1 MNIFAPLIRRPVGT
15 SLLAAGLVL
24 AGICAYLLLGV
35 AALPSLEFPGVY
47 VVAQQPGASAQTM
60 ASTVLAPL
68 ERHLGRIP
76 GVDEM
81 YGNASEGSAS
91 VMVRFTFDRTA
102 DKAAR
107 DVQAAINA
115 AAPDLPSGMPS
126 PPQYFKFDT
135 SQIPILFIT
144 LTSTGLPQDKLF
156 DLADTLLNPAIAQIP
171 GVAQVQVFGGTPHA
185 VRVELDNAAL
195 AAKGLTPTDVSNA
208 LRAANVTSPQGT
220 LSNGVTQM
228 TVLANDALHEPEEF
242 ARLLVA
248 SKNGTAVRLSDV
260 AKVYGGQQDKYQ
272 GAWFNG
278 RDTVGLQI
286 TKRPEAN
293 AVATV
298 EAIRAK
304 LPQLE
309 ASLPANITVTPVF
322 DLTQTTKSALHEV
335 ETALLISIAMVALVM
350 LVFLRRLRPTL
361 IAMLSVPL
369 SLAGAFV
376 AMWALDYTLNTLS
389 LVALV
394 LCIGFVV
401 DDAIVVIE
409 NIVRHMEKGDA
420 PLEAS
425 LKGVREI
432 GFTVISITLS
442 LVAVFAPLLFGNNML
457 VVLLREFSVTLTAA
471 VVISAVVS
479 LTLTPALCGRLL
491 KHENEHERSP
501 GRLEQAVARFD
512 RALLRVYERALD
524 WAMHHRHLMR
534 WQPLLLIFLTFALG
548 FAVVKTAGGTF
559 MPDEDTGQLQV
570 FISADTNISPALLT
584 QRAREVSEIM
594 RKDPAVLDQLTM
606 LGGNGFGGA
615 VGNSAQMFVDLKPLG
630 DGPGMRKEG
639 IKTVIER
646 LSKQYNALPNVQVS
660 LSAAQFLGG
669 GGSGG
674 NGGQYE
680 FQLISDSGADLQP
693 WALKMVRY
701 MRTVKDFQDV
711 SSEFDQTGKQ
721 QLIKID
727 REAAGRLHVGVGT
740 IDSALYNAFGQN
752 QVSVIYS
759 DINQYRVILT
769 SDSAE
774 DLSPQALLNIH
785 VRSTLGQMIPLSA
798 LATIQPTVSPMR
810 IRHHNQLQ
818 AATISYNLAKGVTQ
832 DRGIA
837 LVNQAAFAAHLPDG
851 IRVEFTGNNQ
861 RLQQAQNN
869 GMILLL
875 ASIVAMYIVL
885 GILYESLG
893 HPLTILST
901 LPAAGMGAFLAMLVT
916 QTQLSLMAIIAI
928 LMLIGIVKK
937 NAILMVDFALVG
949 EREHGL
955 SPPEAIREAALVRF
969 RPITMTTLV
978 ALGAALPL
986 AIGFGIGSEM
996 RQPLGIAIVGGLLV
1010 SQLLTL
1016 LSTPAIYLFDHDR
1029 LARHAQ
1035 GLMPNR
1041 LRWWA
1046 IGSIVLGSLQVV
1058 GGVLVLLI
1066 PKLAEKMAGKGP
1078 VVAVALMV
1086 LGAVLLTFGIR
1097 VLKHKRRAR
1106 FVLFGV
1112 YAVLLGLPALGQL
1125 VALITAAPGKPGGN
1139 PVLLVLLLGLLAAFV
1154 WATFG
1159 ARTKAYF
1166 GEPPQ
1171 GRLGRWLGRFQRPG
1185 LPKPSP

>member
-1 MNIFAPLIRRPVGT
+1 MNIFAPMIRRPVGT
-15 SLLAAGLVL
+15 SLLAVGLVL

-47 VVAQQPGASAQTM
+47 VIAQQPGASAQTM

-91 VMVRFTFDRTA
+91 VMVRFTFDRSA

-115 AAPDLPSGMPS
+115 AAPDLPSGMPA

-135 SQIPILFIT
+135 ASIPILFIT

-156 DLADTLLNPAIAQIP
+156 DLTDTLLKPAVSQIP

-185 VRVELDNAAL
+185 VRIELDNASL

-220 LSNGVTQM
+220 LSNGRSQM
-228 TVLANDALHEPEEF
+228 TVFANDALHEPEEF
-242 ARLLVA
+242 ARLLIA
-248 SKNGTAVRLSDV
+248 NKNGTPVRLSDV

-272 GAWFNG
+272 GAWFNNMT
-278 RDTVGLQI
+278 TVGMQI
-286 TKRPEAN
+286 SKRPEAN

-304 LPQLE
+304 LPQLRG
-309 ASLPANITVTPVF
+309 ALPADVTITPVF

-335 ETALLISIAMVALVM
+335 EVALLISIAMVALVM
-350 LVFLRRLRPTL
+350 LVFLRRVRPTL

-376 AMWALDYTLNTLS
+376 AMWALGYTLNTLS

-409 NIVRHMEKGDA
+409 NIVRHMEHGDT

-432 GFTVISITLS
+432 GFTVVSITLS

-457 VVLLREFSVTLTAA
+457 VMLLREFSVTLTAA

-491 KHENEHERSP
+491 KHEPVPPKPP
-501 GRLEQAVARFD
+501 GRIEAAVERFD
-512 RALLRVYERALD
+512 RAILARYERALD
-524 WAMHHRHLMR
+524 WAMRHRRIMR
-534 WQPLLLIFLTFALG
+534 WQPLLLLVLTGVLAV
-548 FAVVKTAGGTF
+548 AVVKTAGGTF

-570 FISADTNISPALLT
+570 EISADANISPALLT
-584 QRAREVSEIM
+584 ERAREVSQIM
-594 RKDPAVLDQLTM
+594 QKDPAVLDQLTM

-615 VGNSAQMFVDLKPLG
+615 VGNSAQMFVDLKPRG
-630 DGPGMRKEG
+630 HGPGMREEG

-646 LSKQYNALPNVQVS
+646 LSKQYNALPDVEVS
-660 LSAAQFLGG
+660 VSASQFLGG

-680 FQLISDSGADLQP
+680 FQLISSNGEDLQP
-693 WALKMVRY
+693 WVLNMVRQ
-701 MRTVKDFQDV
+701 MRTIKEFRDV
-711 SSEFDQTGKQ
+711 GSQFDQAGKQ
-721 QLIKID
+721 QMLKID

-774 DLSPQALLNIH
+774 ELSPGALLNIR
-785 VRSTLGQMIPLSA
+785 VRNSQGQMVPLSA
-798 LATIQPTVSPMR
+798 LARIEPNIAPSR
-810 IRHHNQLQ
+810 IRHHNQME
-818 AATISYNLAKGVTQ
+818 AATISYNLAKDVTQ

-837 LVNQAAFAAHLPDG
+837 LVNQAAYAVHLPDG
-851 IRVEFTGNNQ
+851 VQVEFTGNNQ

-901 LPAAGMGAFLAMLVT
+901 LPAAGAGAFLAMLVT

-937 NAILMVDFALVG
+937 NAILMVDFALVA
-949 EREHGL
+949 ERERGL

-978 ALGAALPL
+978 AMGAALPL

-1010 SQLLTL
+1010 SQMLTL
-1016 LSTPAIYLFDHDR
+1016 LSTPAIYLWNHDR
-1029 LARHAQ
+1029 KLRKAARKA
-1035 GLMPNR
+1035 R
-1041 LRWWA
+1041 R
-1046 IGSIVLGSLQVV
+1046 
-1058 GGVLVLLI
+1058 
-1066 PKLAEKMAGKGP
+1066 AEKRRLKALRPHPSAG
-1078 VVAVALMV
+1078 
-1086 LGAVLLTFGIR
+1086 
-1097 VLKHKRRAR
+1097 
-1106 FVLFGV
+1106 
-1112 YAVLLGLPALGQL
+1112 
-1125 VALITAAPGKPGGN
+1125 
-1139 PVLLVLLLGLLAAFV
+1139 
-1154 WATFG
+1154 
-1159 ARTKAYF
+1159 
-1166 GEPPQ
+1166 
-1171 GRLGRWLGRFQRPG
+1171 
-1185 LPKPSP
+1185 

>member
-60 ASTVLAPL
+60 ANTVLAPL

-91 VMVRFTFDRTA
+91 VMVRFTFDRSA

-195 AAKGLTPTDVSNA
+195 AAKGLTPTDVANA

-228 TVLANDALHEPEEF
+228 TVVANDALHDPEEF
-242 ARLLVA
+242 ARLLIA

-260 AKVYGGQQDKYQ
+260 ARVYGGQQDKYQ

-335 ETALLISIAMVALVM
+335 ETALLISIAMVAMVM

-409 NIVRHMEKGDA
+409 NIVRHMEKGDP

-479 LTLTPALCGRLL
+479 LTLTPALCGRVL

-1016 LSTPAIYLFDHDR
+1016 LSTPAIYLFDYDR
-1029 LARHAQ
+1029 LARHAK

-1041 LRWWA
+1041 LKWWA
-1046 IGSIVLGSLQVV
+1046 IGCIVLGAVQML
-1058 GGVLVLLI
+1058 GGVAVALV
-1066 PKLAEKMAGKGP
+1066 PKLGEKFAGKGP
-1078 VVAVALMV
+1078 VVGIAMVV
-1086 LGAVLLTFGIR
+1086 LGAVLLTFAIR
-1097 VLKHKRRAR
+1097 LLKHKRRAR

-1112 YAVLLGLPALGQL
+1112 FAVLLGLPALAQIGAL
-1125 VALITAAPGKPGGN
+1125 VAAPPGAPGGN
-1139 PVLLVLLLGLLAAFV
+1139 PAGIVLMLVLLGVFA
-1154 WATFG
+1154 WATFS
-1159 ARTKAYF
+1159 ARTRAYF

-1171 GRLGRWLGRFQRPG
+1171 GRFARWLGRFRRSPLPRP
-1185 LPKPSP
+1185 SH